1 MSHRSLQTSLVAV
14 RTRAS
19 GVFLFL
25 AVTAAV
31 LLGGGLVL
39 VLREGN
45 VQAQVAA
52 ASTQPGAAPVLS
64 APTSLVAPVRGAETF
79 VGRGGAEMPALVGA
93 EPIAAAP
100 AFVGAEPTAATP
112 TLPASIARKGH
123 PILAASTGAR
133 PAASDIVRTS
143 PF

>member
-1 MSHRSLQTSLVAV
+1 
-14 RTRAS
+14 
-19 GVFLFL
+19 LFL

-31 LLGGGLVL
+31 LLGAGLVL

-45 VQAQVAA
+45 VQAQVATA
-52 ASTQPGAAPVLS
+52 ATLPGAAPVL
-64 APTSLVAPVRGAETF
+64 AVPTSFVAPNPAAEAF
-79 VGRGGAEMPALVGA
+79 AGRATAEAPALVGA
-93 EPIAAAP
+93 EPTAAP
-100 AFVGAEPTAATP
+100 TV
-112 TLPASIARKGH
+112 PASIAGRKRR